1 MDKDFSTLQNR
12 LIYARTRKAWAQ
24 DEMARQLKTSRT
36 LISVWENGHGKPRI
50 SRMAKLAETLGVR
63 LEWLIFGDG
72 PVDEAQNA

>member
-1 MDKDFSTLQNR
+1 MEKDFSTLQGR
-12 LIYARTRKAWAQ
+12 LIYARTRKGW
-24 DEMARQLKTSRT
+24 RQTELADKLRTSTT

-63 LEWLIFGDG
+63 LEWLLFGDG